1 MKVMKKYT
9 KTQLKKDQ
17 IAMVLETL
25 VDEFDAQIEDA
36 DGGRM
41 DIMIVDG
48 KHQFHGQFSRRDLDV
63 TFFDSIPLHGD
74 GFSAAQIARHKAS
87 VALEEKVNKELRLL
101 MASEAMFAH
110 EEAFINNMNK

>member
-25 VDEFDAQIEDA
+25 VDEFNAQIEDA

-41 DIMIVDG
+41 DIIIDG
-48 KHQFHGQFSRRDLDV
+48 FHGQFSRRDLDV
-63 TFFDSIPLHGD
+63 IFNESIPLYRPELFED
-74 GFSAAQIARHKAS
+74 EVVARHKKA

-101 MASEAMFAH
+101 MASELMFAH
-110 EEAFINNMNK
+110 EDAYVNYMNR